1 MIRKFLEY
9 IDQKSFDPISSFIVK
24 DELNSKIW
32 DDFKMKENIREDLL
46 KIANDFYES
55 TDLTAEIKDIIL
67 MNNFCLN
74 IVNILSSTCTGFLS
88 LLCASL
94 CSLRKSLNYYST

>member
-67 MNNFCLN
+67 
-74 IVNILSSTCTGFLS
+74 TGS
-88 LLCASL
+88 L
-94 CSLRKSLNYYST
+94 YSR